1 MTIRNLNII
10 NVLLILLIFP
20 VTAFLVKD
28 YVVYRRVRSTAP
40 SVKVVVPAP
49 EPRGAIEGYAPI
61 VEAPVFPTPSRVF
74 TALTAVSPDMPLDP
88 AASASGLKLVG
99 TFVAGETKTASFA
112 IFEKAGERKQRIFKI
127 GEVVFGAGLL
137 KEVGRE
143 RAVLGI
149 GARSV
154 TFVMEKK
161 KIPRTAFKSSS
172 RSAPVGGARV
182 SPSPGR
188 GSAGIKYSK
197 KTGDN
202 RWVIS
207 QEAVLNAL
215 DDMGS
220 VLTSARL
227 TPRVRGGVVEGFLV
241 TEIKPRGIMDAVGL
255 KNGDILK
262 RVNGYEMTSPE
273 RAIQV
278 LTALKGETSFE
289 LDIIRNGR
297 PESFH
302 YEVR

>member
-1 MTIRNLNII
+1 MKIRNLNII
-10 NVLLILLIFP
+10 NAALILLIFP

-28 YVVYRRVRSTAP
+28 YVVYRRVKSKVP
-40 SVKVVVPAP
+40 SIKVAVPTP
-49 EPRGAIEGYAPI
+49 KPRRAIQEYAPI
-61 VEAPVFPTPSRVF
+61 VEGPVFPTPSRVF
-74 TALTAVSPDMPLDP
+74 IPPTGVVEAALDP

-99 TFVAGETKTASFA
+99 TFVTGEISPSSFA
-112 IFEKAGERKQRIFKI
+112 VFEKVGQRNQKIFKL

-143 RAVLGI
+143 RAVLGV
-149 GARSV
+149 GERSV
-154 TFVMEKK
+154 TFVMEKR
-161 KIPRTAFKSSS
+161 KI
-172 RSAPVGGARV
+172 RSGAVPTPAPVN
-182 SPSPGR
+182 GR
-188 GSAGIKYSK
+188 QGVKTGLASGLRYSK
-197 KTGDN
+197 KTGEN

-207 QEAVLNAL
+207 REAVLNAL

-227 TPRVRGGVVEGFLV
+227 TPRVKNGAVEGFLV

-278 LTALKGETSFE
+278 LTALKGETSFD
-289 LDIIRNGR
+289 LDIVRNGQ
-297 PESFH
+297 PQSFH